1 MKVEHV
7 LIEKVKRGD
16 PKAFQELFGRF
27 ERDIFTL
34 AYRLLGNREDA
45 EDVTQEV
52 AWILWSKIKSFRN
65 ESSLSTWLYRV
76 TANTALQVLRK
87 KRKIIYVEPSAH
99 TAEDMHLM
107 LEMAVMDLPE
117 NQRALIV
124 LRDIYN
130 FPIKEIAKM
139 LDISEEN
146 VRVQLH
152 RARKALRKKLEG
164 GENGGVQ
171 RSNGTNT
178 SLREGR
184 ADEKPND

>member
-16 PKAFQELFGRF
+16 PKAFQELFNQF
-27 ERDIFTL
+27 EREIYTL
-34 AYRLLGNREDA
+34 AYRLVGNREDA

-76 TANTALQVLRK
+76 TANTALQLLRK
-87 KRKIIYVEPSAH
+87 KKKIVYVEPNFH

-107 LEMAVMDLPE
+107 LEMAVMDLPDS
-117 NQRALIV
+117 QRALIV

-130 FPIKEIAKM
+130 FPIKDIARM
-139 LDISEEN
+139 LDITEEN

-164 GENGGVQ
+164 GENDGVQ
-171 RSNGTNT
+171 RSAGTDTGIPERRINK
-178 SLREGR
+178 
-184 ADEKPND
+184 KPNK